1 MDLYYASAKDL
12 ETVCCFLDFH
22 ETNESPRKT
31 QSPVTD
37 LLVLGHDAESAFA
50 KALRCNS
57 EVVEN
62 KIPYPGVAFRYCRTL
77 FAARR

>member
-57 EVVEN
+57 EVA
-62 KIPYPGVAFRYCRTL
+62 PCPGVAFRYCRTL